1 MSGIR
6 ELDKHN
12 LTQLEA
18 SRRRLEQRI
27 KSMQNVH
34 EEYESDIKKVHHDQ
48 VVEIQRNNQFQISR
62 ENEKKEKVLEE
73 MKSSLQQA
81 QTMTDKEMYE
91 LKDFSQRQK
100 SEMQK
105 KYALDRERIS
115 DENEIFLQDL
125 NEHFNVATDHVDQT
139 GKLRLQSMNS
149 KMQDQIRNLREFHEN
164 KIERDVQQF
173 SDRARNNEIS
183 YLKVKNQQDQAFGKE
198 RKMAHMR
205 QEAEIQKISDAH
217 SSHLKNLDQG
227 YREGLKDQ
235 EVFFEGKFKNQF
247 EQQNASFKRIEE
259 KNKVLLQDL
268 KNALTKEISK
278 MAERQDD
285 SFYQFESIKP
295 RLKELDDRIEIEV
308 DVPEYSKQDIQL
320 SINQKEAIV
329 NFNRRYHDAS
339 RLEDGTINK
348 VNKVESY
355 STRLQIQRL
364 LDHKTIKSNYENGTM
379 TFTVKYA

>member
-1 MSGIR
+1 
-6 ELDKHN
+6 
-12 LTQLEA
+12 
-18 SRRRLEQRI
+18 
-27 KSMQNVH
+27 MQNVH

-105 KYALDRERIS
+105 KNALDRERIS

-149 KMQDQIRNLREFHEN
+149 KMQDQIRNQRELHEN

-205 QEAEIQKISDAH
+205 QEAEIQKISDVH
-217 SSHLKNLDQG
+217 SSNLKNIDQG

-235 EVFFEGKFKNQF
+235 EVFFEGKFIKKYAVPQ
-247 EQQNASFKRIEE
+247 
-259 KNKVLLQDL
+259 
-268 KNALTKEISK
+268 SK
-278 MAERQDD
+278 
-285 SFYQFESIKP
+285 IT
-295 RLKELDDRIEIEV
+295 
-308 DVPEYSKQDIQL
+308 
-320 SINQKEAIV
+320 
-329 NFNRRYHDAS
+329 NFN
-339 RLEDGTINK
+339 
-348 VNKVESY
+348 
-355 STRLQIQRL
+355 QIFL
-364 LDHKTIKSNYENGTM
+364 KK
-379 TFTVKYA
+379 

>member
-12 LTQLEA
+12 LTQIEA

-27 KSMQNVH
+27 KNIQNVH
-34 EEYESDIKKVHHDQ
+34 EEYEADIRKAHNDQ
-48 VVEIQRNNQFQISR
+48 IVDLQKTNQFQIAR

-73 MKSSLQQA
+73 VKSNLQQA
-81 QTMTDKEMYE
+81 QSLADKELYE

-100 SEMQK
+100 SEMHK

-115 DENEIFLQDL
+115 DENEIFLEDL
-125 NEHFNVATDHVDQT
+125 NEHFNVASEHVDQT
-139 GKLRLQSMNS
+139 GKMRLQNMNS
-149 KMQDQIRNLREFHEN
+149 KMQDQVRNLREFHEN

-173 SDRARNNEIS
+173 SDRARNNEIN
-183 YLKVKNQQDQAFGKE
+183 YLKVKNQQDQGFRKE
-198 RKMAHMR
+198 RKMAHLS
-205 QEAEIQKISDAH
+205 QEAQIQKISEIH
-217 SSHLKNLDQG
+217 SSNLENLDRK

-268 KNALTKEISK
+268 KNNLTKEITK
-278 MAERQDD
+278 MAERNDD
-285 SFYQFESIKP
+285 PFYRFEAIKP
-295 RLKELDDRIEIEV
+295 RLKELDDRIVVEV
-308 DVPEYSKQDIQL
+308 DIPEYSKQDVQL
-320 SINQKEAIV
+320 SLNEKEAIV
-329 NFNRRYHDAS
+329 NFSRRFHDAS
-339 RLEDGTINK
+339 RMDDGTINK

-355 STRLQIQRL
+355 TTRLPTQRP
-364 LDHKTIKSNYENGTM
+364 LDHKTIQSHYENGM
-379 TFTVKYA
+379 MIFTVKYA